1 MRPKKGHSEGQRSSY
16 IRWRLKGIIL
26 FTERKAYSLQ
36 VTLEGSTIT
45 MLQSQPFAPEQQI
58 PTQLICDL
66 PRQITDRCAPLILA
80 LKIVIHIRE
89 VFL

>member
-1 MRPKKGHSEGQRSSY
+1 MRSIKGHSKGQRSSY

-26 FTERKAYSLQ
+26 FTERKACSLQ

-45 MLQSQPFAPEQQI
+45 MLQSQPLAPEQQI

-66 PRQITDRCAPLILA
+66 PGQITDRRPPLIVT
-80 LKIVIHIRE
+80 LKIGIHE
-89 VFL
+89 VFI

>member
-1 MRPKKGHSEGQRSSY
+1 MRPIKGHSKGQRSSY

-26 FTERKAYSLQ
+26 FTERKAYSPQ
-36 VTLEGSTIT
+36 VTLEGSTRT

-66 PRQITDRCAPLILA
+66 PDYQSASAAEPHA
-80 LKIVIHIRE
+80 KNSHSHS
-89 VFL
+89 